1 MNARAP
7 PVKMEAHALTMLTLT
22 PVPADLGLLASTVKP
37 TSLTALKG
45 DGLKQPDLCILTTYR
60 DGMSGNCQI

>member
-45 DGLKQPDLCILTTYR
+45 DGLKQAYECW
-60 DGMSGNCQI
+60 